1 MEPGRDQAP
10 FFGAPVNNFYL
21 LLAFVTGAGVA
32 AQSVFNARLGFLLG
46 GPIWAAAAQFV
57 VGLLLLLLVA
67 AATRQPAP
75 VNVDLGGAP
84 WWVWTG
90 GAFGAAFIVVV
101 ILLTARIGA
110 TLTLASAIVGQLT
123 AALVVDHYGLFGG
136 TVVRLT
142 PLRVIGVA
150 LLLLGVTLLRWKA
163 S

>member
-1 MEPGRDQAP
+1 M
-10 FFGAPVNNFYL
+10 NNFYL
-21 LLAFVTGAGVA
+21 LLAFLTGAGVA
-32 AQSVFNARLGFLLG
+32 AQSVINARLGFLLG
-46 GPIWAAAAQFV
+46 GAIWAAAAQFV
-57 VGLLLLLLVA
+57 IGLMLVLLAA

-75 VNVDLGGAP
+75 VNVDLGGEP

-110 TLTLASAIVGQLT
+110 TLTLASVIVGQLT

-142 PLRVIGVA
+142 PLRVTGVA

>member
-1 MEPGRDQAP
+1 V
-10 FFGAPVNNFYL
+10 PVNNFYL

-32 AQSVFNARLGFLLG
+32 AQSVINARLGFLLG
-46 GPIWAAAAQFV
+46 GPIWAAAAQFI
-57 VGLLLLLLVA
+57 VGLILLLLVA

-90 GAFGAAFIVVV
+90 GVFGAAFIAVV
-101 ILLTARIGA
+101 ILLTARI
-110 TLTLASAIVGQLT
+110 GQLT

-142 PLRVIGVA
+142 PLRVTGVA